1 MTTDRHQRMSNLNVS
16 ESEYQLI
23 LRLRDWKPSQ
33 NSIPT
38 PTSTKGDRLADKI
51 SSVVGS
57 WRFVVIQSS
66 LLALW
71 ISLNLTAFIQHWDP
85 YPFILLNLAL
95 SFQAAYTAPIIMMS
109 QNRQSIIDRQTANH
123 DYEIDLKAELEIEL
137 LHDTIA
143 LLKQEEISDILML
156 LRSQQM
162 QLQTQEELNDILSLL
177 RSQQTQIQALT
188 DTIDRNV
195 LNRP

>member
-1 MTTDRHQRMSNLNVS
+1 MTTDRPKRTSNLNVS

-23 LRLRDWKPSQ
+23 LSLRDRNPSQ
-33 NSIPT
+33 NVPI

-51 SSVVGS
+51 SAIVGS
-57 WRFVVIQSS
+57 WRFVAIQSS
-66 LLALW
+66 LLILW
-71 ISLNLTAFIQHWDP
+71 IILNLTAFIQHWDP

-177 RSQQTQIQALT
+177 RSQQTQIQVLT
-188 DTIDRNV
+188 DTIDRLI